1 VIDCHSLYN
10 CIIGR
15 TGLAHLGAACSTAH
29 LKLKY
34 HANDGI
40 IASLSGDIEAVSRCF
55 LQANRTQNSVSQSSK
70 PASDKGKTA
79 ASILDAN
86 LVELDPRF
94 TKEDLKE
101 QKRDKKDPLNAKL
114 LRLIPDGEFELVP
127 FGIDP
132 SKNFKIG
139 KDLPELV
146 KNQLIAC
153 LRENADLFAWSAAD
167 MPGIDPSVAYHQ
179 LTVDPGV
186 SAVAQRRRKQS
197 PEKSEAAEKAV
208 KDFLEANFISEDKYT
223 TCFPMLYLSRNLM
236 ENGVC
241 VLTIPILTGP
251 AL

>member
-1 VIDCHSLYN
+1 MIPFLVINCPSLYN

-15 TGLAHLGAACSTAH
+15 TGLAQLGAACSTAH

-34 HANDGI
+34 HAKDGI
-40 IASLSGDIEAVSRCF
+40 ITSLNGDIEAAKRCF
-55 LQANRTQNSVSQSSK
+55 LQANKAQSSVSQPSK
-70 PASDKGKTA
+70 LAKDKEKAA

-101 QKRDKKDPLNAKL
+101 QKREKKDLLNAKL

-127 FGIDP
+127 FGDDP

-146 KNQLIAC
+146 KAQLIAC
-153 LRENADLFAWSAAD
+153 LRENADLFAWSAVD

-179 LTVDPGV
+179 LIVDPDV
-186 SAVAQRRRKQS
+186 SVVAQRRRKKS
-197 PEKSEAAEKAV
+197 LEKSNT
-208 KDFLEANFISEDKYT
+208 L
-223 TCFPMLYLSRNLM
+223 R
-236 ENGVC
+236 G
-241 VLTIPILTGP
+241 
-251 AL
+251 